1 MSDKKHQQQSYSSR
15 DKELI
20 LDVSKL
26 SIDLGPI
33 SEASHVVK
41 NINFQLF
48 KGKTHALVG
57 ESGCGKSM
65 IALSL
70 MRLLPNAARI
80 VGGQVV
86 LNGRSLFDLPESEMR
101 KERGREMGMIF
112 QEPMTSLN
120 PVIKIGD
127 QVSEAIKHYDYSISK
142 KDEKEKIIDL
152 FDSVGIPDPER
163 RATEYPHQLSGG
175 LKQRVMIAMALAGN
189 PKVLIADEPTTALD
203 VTIQAQVLSLLKK
216 LQNETGMSILFI
228 THDLGVVAQ
237 MADEVSVIYK
247 GEIVETGNVYD
258 FFKKPIHPFS
268 KKLFSSIPN
277 KSDYK
282 TRNIPINDS
291 IKPLLQIKNLK
302 VHFPIKKGILKR
314 TIGSVRAVDGVSLQL
329 YPQSTLALVGE
340 SGCGKTTMGKAILQL
355 IKPSSGDILFKG
367 KNLTQIAESS
377 LRASRS
383 QFQIIFQDPASSM
396 NPRMLVSDI
405 IFEGL
410 QAQKIKLSSTQQI
423 KKVIDLLEK
432 VGLTKEALN
441 RYPHEFSGG
450 QKQRI
455 AIARAL
461 AVSPNFVVCDEPTSA
476 LDMTVQAQVLDLL
489 KELQDSLGLSY
500 LFITHNM
507 SIVSKVADDVAVMY
521 EGKIVEYGPVKK
533 VLESAEHPYTK
544 SLIDAIPIPDPYFR
558 EEKID

>member
-86 LNGRSLFDLPESEMR
+86 LNGCSLFDLPESEMR